1 MSDFDNEEQIIE
13 ENLKQDGSEMVKK
26 STPQKDKKTLS
37 PAMREFLSWVRVILI
52 AVAIALFLTKVVII
66 NATVPSSS
74 MENTIMT
81 GDRLFGFRLQYK
93 LFGDPQRGDIIIFK
107 YPVDESENF
116 IKRVI
121 GLPGETVTIRDAK
134 IYIDD
139 SDTPLE
145 EPYLPEE
152 WVDGNDGFYFE
163 VPENCYFVLGDN
175 RNVSHDARYWAWDA
189 YTEDLADTEEEALQY
204 SFVHRDKIL
213 GKAFFRYWPFNQMGG
228 L

>member
-1 MSDFDNEEQIIE
+1 MNNYDNDEQIIE
-13 ENLKQDGSEMVKK
+13 ENLKQDDSEMVKEEPK
-26 STPQKDKKTLS
+26 PPKKTMS
-37 PAMREFLSWVRVILI
+37 PALREFLSWVKVVVI
-52 AVAIALFLTKVVII
+52 AVAIAFFLTNVVII

-74 MENTIMT
+74 MEDTIQI

-121 GLPGETVTIRDAK
+121 GLPGETVLIRDAK
-134 IYIDD
+134 IYIDG
-139 SDTPLE
+139 SDTPID

-152 WVDGNDGFYFE
+152 WVDGNDGFIFE
-163 VPENCYFVLGDN
+163 VPEDCYFVLGDN
-175 RNVSHDARYWAWDA
+175 RNVSHDARYWSWDA
-189 YTEDLADTEEEALQY
+189 YVDGLADSEEEAVSY